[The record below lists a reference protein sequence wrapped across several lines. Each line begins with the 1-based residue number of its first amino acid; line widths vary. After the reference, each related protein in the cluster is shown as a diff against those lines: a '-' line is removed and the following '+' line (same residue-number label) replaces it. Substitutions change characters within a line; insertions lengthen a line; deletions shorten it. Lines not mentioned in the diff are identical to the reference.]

1 MQSYSF
7 FVVYKF
13 IFSLVE
19 YCVIVAKRNVQS
31 QSALENLANQRWIQI
46 FRQTRGYQNR
56 LLGAVTQTYYIE
68 FSLIWVSSDKSSC
81 NAG

>member
-1 MQSYSF
+1 MQSYSN
-7 FVVYKF
+7 FVAYKF

-19 YCVIVAKRNVQS
+19 YCLIVAKRNVQS

-46 FRQTRGYQNR
+46 FLQTCGYQNK
-56 LLGAVTQTYYIE
+56 LLGAVTRTDYIE

-81 NAG
+81 NIG

>member
-13 IFSLVE
+13 IFSLAE

-31 QSALENLANQRWIQI
+31 QSALENLANQRLIQI
-46 FRQTRGYQNR
+46 LLQTCGYQNK
-56 LLGAVTQTYYIE
+56 LLGAVTRTYYIE
-68 FSLIWVSSDKSSC
+68 FSLIRVSSDKSSC
-81 NAG
+81 NTG

>member
-13 IFSLVE
+13 IFSLAE

-31 QSALENLANQRWIQI
+31 QSALEI
-46 FRQTRGYQNR
+46 
-56 LLGAVTQTYYIE
+56 
-68 FSLIWVSSDKSSC
+68 
-81 NAG
+81 